1 MLLINRREL
10 IGGLSSLVRGPRH
23 PVGDKRHTGGGQVVA
38 LRKTGSAALAPAHA
52 IVEMIDHMR
61 GARAG
66 LVPVSVMMEGEYG
79 IEDATFMDD
88 ARTLPGEGMATVS
101 EAIAAVPVQVKQAKQ
116 WRAFKR
122 SVAVTGE
129 PQLIVRENESRAAI
143 KIQDQAG
150 TGTVQIGATEG
161 AAMSDADSVTLS
173 STSDD
178 PIYSDTIGEFWAYI
192 APGGTTDVVIQVQ
205 EDTY

>member
-1 MLLINRREL
+1 MSDQREPTEAEEATPIQGPSLLRRL
-10 IGGLSSLVRGPRH
+10 
-23 PVGDKRHTGGGQVVA
+23 
-38 LRKTGSAALAPAHA
+38 
-52 IVEMIDHMR
+52 
-61 GARAG
+61 G
-66 LVPVSVMMEGEYG
+66 LVPAAPMTDGADSDGVPNPEPWEGDNGEPLSGEYG

-143 KIQDQAG
+143 KIQYQAG